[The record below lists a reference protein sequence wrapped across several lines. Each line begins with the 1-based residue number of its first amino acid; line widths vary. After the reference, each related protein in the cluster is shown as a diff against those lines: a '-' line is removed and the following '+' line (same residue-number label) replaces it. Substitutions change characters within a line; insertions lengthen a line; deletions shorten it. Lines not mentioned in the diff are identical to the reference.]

1 MTADNKSLR
10 SRIVDF
16 SLDVI
21 AVLVNV
27 IAAIIAYNI
36 DKKMYGIGLIICSVV
51 GFARMIVDLVRL
63 IKCERSKRNRLTSK
77 FREL

>member
-1 MTADNKSLR
+1 MIHENKEFKKR
-10 SRIVDF
+10 VVEF

-27 IAAIIAYNI
+27 IAAIICYNT
-36 DKKMYGIGLIICSVV
+36 DKKETCICLSICSAAW
-51 GFARMIVDLVRL
+51 FARTIVDLVRL
-63 IKCERSKRNRLTSK
+63 IKCEKSKKDRLISK

>member
-10 SRIVDF
+10 NRIMDF

-21 AVLVNV
+21 TVLVNV

>member
-27 IAAIIAYNI
+27 IAAIIAYDI
-36 DKKMYGIGLIICSVV
+36 DKKINCIGFIICSVV

>member
-10 SRIVDF
+10 SRIMDF

-21 AVLVNV
+21 TVLANV
-27 IAAIIAYNI
+27 IAAIICYNT
-36 DKKMYGIGLIICSVV
+36 DKKENCICLSICSAAW
-51 GFARMIVDLVRL
+51 FARMIVDLVRL